1 MEEPLPKLSWF
12 PLYVEKILSSSSWLQ
27 MKDYQRGWYIQL
39 LLLSAHSVRP
49 GYLPLDGSLWRLAG
63 ARTKQYFEQESVVVM
78 ACFKRRQMDG
88 REWIYNER
96 LVRVLEQQARR
107 QMDFDRRGK
116 KGSGKDD
123 QRQTSLSFSS
133 STISI
138 SPDLIQK
145 TVEELFEYYCNTFT
159 RDPRYKLT
167 ESRRMACAHRLME
180 LAEENGGDFDV
191 AKQAGM
197 QAIGNLSRSEFHVA
211 HGYCDWLDHIFKS
224 PEVFQKR
231 LDMRSSP
238 VVLQP
243 GTRAGFFADP
253 EFGKNE
259 DLDRWLSSGVQDT
272 QVLKR
277 AQSERDPIPP
287 ERHRVING

>member
-159 RDPRYKLT
+159 KR
-167 ESRRMACAHRLME
+167 ESRREVARALP
-180 LAEENGGDFDV
+180 NFSSGGVFSCV
-191 AKQAGM
+191 
-197 QAIGNLSRSEFHVA
+197 NLF
-211 HGYCDWLDHIFKS
+211 
-224 PEVFQKR
+224 
-231 LDMRSSP
+231 
-238 VVLQP
+238 
-243 GTRAGFFADP
+243 RAGSQP
-253 EFGKNE
+253 
-259 DLDRWLSSGVQDT
+259 
-272 QVLKR
+272 R
-277 AQSERDPIPP
+277 ATPKAQAASA
-287 ERHRVING
+287 VIRFCR